1 MNTQQINFKALAN
14 TAREC
19 AQLANGVSGTIKWI
33 VAHWNLCC
41 QQADLINFTTEARY
55 TRRAM
60 LAADMLRM
68 ADQLDNLAEGK
79 DALAVAQRSEWDEMD
94 SFAQWNAI
102 DTAHEEALDLNE
114 KRDAIRSGEW
124 VKEAQEQE
132 FNARKMRLM
141 IQNGAYD
148 AEHSE
153 ALEMNEEIDL
163 VRNVEAMTAE
173 EAVIDAGRVT
183 DAETAH
189 VEALGMNAAFD
200 SSFHRRAA
208 NWGAMDAMSRWIEL
222 EKAHS
227 EALEMDEVIELAIRK
242 FKYGVDHY
250 QAVVNV
256 RNETHN
262 MITTKGY
269 ELGWTARMMV
279 KMILTCWRLGE
290 AAAKAHREHLAAML
304 AAAPANGSIPGYE
317 IPF

>member
-1 MNTQQINFKALAN
+1 MNAQQINFKALAN

-41 QQADLINFTTEARY
+41 QQSDLINFTTEARY

-79 DALAVAQRSEWDEMD
+79 DALAVEQRSEWDEMD
-94 SFAQWNAI
+94 SFSQWNAI
-102 DTAHEEALDLNE
+102 DTAHEEALE
-114 KRDAIRSGEW
+114 M
-124 VKEAQEQE
+124 
-132 FNARKMRLM
+132 NARHDEKAKDGHARWCAF
-141 IQNGAYD
+141 IGGNDYPTRRAIIEAD
-148 AEHSE
+148 HAE

-163 VRNVEAMTAE
+163 VRSVEAMTAE

-183 DAETAH
+183 DTETAH

-279 KMILTCWRLGE
+279 KMILTSWRLGE